1 MKRKLLHTKL
11 LLPLFLFLVFVSTA
25 CSSSRRSIG
34 IEEGWE
40 LLGEENVNFVRDHDA
55 IDVRSRNQYTAIRF
69 IVEERE
75 IRLND
80 LKIIYQNGDQLT
92 PAVDET
98 IPAGQT
104 SRIIELAAEGKY
116 IDKIEFAYRTT
127 GNILKGRGKVIILGR
142 RYNPGY

>member
-1 MKRKLLHTKL
+1 MKKNMTRSPFLLS
-11 LLPLFLFLVFVSTA
+11 FLMVLVLAISA
-25 CSSSRRSIG
+25 CTSSRRSIG

-40 LLGEENVNFVRDHDA
+40 LLGEEKVNFVRDRDEL
-55 IDVRSRNQYTAIRF
+55 DVRSRNQYTAIRF

-80 LKIIYQNGDQLT
+80 LKITYQNGDQLT
-92 PAVDET
+92 PAVDEV
-98 IPAGQT
+98 IPAGQN

-127 GNILKGRGKVIILGR
+127 GNLLKGRGKVIILGR

>member
-1 MKRKLLHTKL
+1 MNRNNTRLKV
-11 LLPLFLFLVFVSTA
+11 LLPFLMLMVFALSA
-25 CSSSRRSIG
+25 CTTSRRSIG

-40 LLGEENVNFVRDHDA
+40 LLGEEKVNFVRDRDA
-55 IDVRSRNQYTAIRF
+55 IDVRSRNQYTALRF
-69 IVEERE
+69 MVEERE

-80 LKIIYQNGDQLT
+80 LKITYQNGDMLT
-92 PAVDET
+92 PSVDEV

-127 GNILKGRGKVIILGR
+127 GNVLKGRGKVIVLGK
-142 RYNPGY
+142 RYYPGY

>member
-1 MKRKLLHTKL
+1 MKQNLTRKQL
-11 LLPLFLFLVFVSTA
+11 LLPVLMLLVMAISA
-25 CSSSRRSIG
+25 CTSSRRSIG

-40 LLGEENVNFVRDHDA
+40 LLGEEKVNFVRDRDEL
-55 IDVRSRNQYTAIRF
+55 DVRSRNQYTALRF

-80 LKIIYQNGDQLT
+80 LKITYQNGDQLT
-92 PAVDET
+92 PAVDEV

-127 GNILKGRGKVIILGR
+127 GNVLKGRGKVIILGR

>member
-1 MKRKLLHTKL
+1 MKQNITHAKL
-11 LLPLFLFLVFVSTA
+11 LLPLLLLLVMAISA

-40 LLGEENVNFVRDHDA
+40 LLGEEKVNFVRDRDELE
-55 IDVRSRNQYTAIRF
+55 VRSRNQYTALRF

-80 LKIIYQNGDQLT
+80 LKITYQNGDQLT
-92 PAVDET
+92 PAVDEV

-127 GNILKGRGKVIILGR
+127 GNVLKGRGKVIILGR

>member
-1 MKRKLLHTKL
+1 MKQKITRIPS
-11 LLPLFLFLVFVSTA
+11 LLPFLMVLVWAISA
-25 CSSSRRSIG
+25 CTSSRLSIG

-40 LLGEENVNFVRDHDA
+40 LLGEEKVNYVRDRDEL
-55 IDVRSRNQYTAIRF
+55 DVRSRNQYTAIRF

-80 LKIIYQNGDQLT
+80 LKITYQNGDQLT

-127 GNILKGRGKVIILGR
+127 GNVLKGRGKVIILGR